1 MTGQQWEKLVAVIN
15 GRLLEP
21 LPVGFII
28 DSPWLPGWAGISIID
43 YFSDDQSWF
52 DANLKAIRQFPDI
65 IFLPGF
71 WAEFAMC
78 TEPPQGH
85 PAVPGHHLPARLLG
99 RIRHVHRALRLRL
112 RVLLGA
118 KRVASPRKDSHQYRR
133 RHLARKA

>member
-78 TEPPQGH
+78 TEP
-85 PAVPGHHLPARLLG
+85 
-99 RIRHVHRALRLRL
+99 
-112 RVLLGA
+112 
-118 KRVASPRKDSHQYRR
+118 
-133 RHLARKA
+133 